1 MKLFRDEVAAAQ
13 AGRWLGSVQLA
24 QSVPFWMGSLVA
36 LILAVSL
43 LAYGFFGTYA
53 SKAHVNGV
61 LAAQGGEI
69 NLAAP
74 AAGRIAQLRVK
85 EGETVRKGEVLMVL
99 DTETAPQSPLAVPVG
114 SAIPPRWSAGS
125 LSCAAWL

>member
-1 MKLFRDEVAAAQ
+1 M
-13 AGRWLGSVQLA
+13 
-24 QSVPFWMGSLVA
+24 A

-85 EGETVRKGEVLMVL
+85 EGQTVRKGEVLMVL
-99 DTETAPQSPLAVPVG
+99 DTDRTTVTLGGAGGVGDTAALVSRQLANLNSPAAAL
-114 SAIPPRWSAGS
+114 S
-125 LSCAAWL
+125 L